1 MPAQHIQ
8 VRGGLVFVF
17 CMPPKLD
24 LGARQHE
31 LHVRGGVD
39 GLAVSGEC
47 GPRVWGF
54 FQWAVRLGY
63 AIKCQ

>member
-17 CMPPKLD
+17 IMPPKLD
-24 LGARQHE
+24 LGTWQHE

-54 FQWAVRLGY
+54 L
-63 AIKCQ
+63 

>member
-17 CMPPKLD
+17 IMPPKLD
-24 LGARQHE
+24 LGTRQHE

-39 GLAVSGEC
+39 GLAVSDEC
-47 GPRVWGF
+47 GPRVWAF
-54 FQWAVRLGY
+54 SKSAVWL
-63 AIKCQ
+63 